1 MSAPVRHHKFTMFS
15 FFPQGNP
22 HLLPS
27 VKTLLVTGNYHSS
40 ALIHL
45 ALSFLAQKAE
55 ENVLILT
62 ESRDALISSLTLL
75 DTDFIFPGAQR
86 GLAQQMLLGSQINF
100 MSGNKSHIHE
110 RKS

>member
-1 MSAPVRHHKFTMFS
+1 MLS

-22 HLLPS
+22 LLPP

-45 ALSFLAQKAE
+45 ALSFLAHNAE
-55 ENVLILT
+55 GNVLVLT

-86 GLAQQMLLGSQINF
+86 GFAQQLLLGSQVNF

-110 RKS
+110 QKS